1 MDRRLCPMTLLKL
14 TKDCRHAPRR
24 FGLRLTHLQQA
35 KGNFFFHSW
44 EDDLM
49 VGVLEKDAHSADGA
63 AAVTGHVDPA
73 DPHLPLI
80 CGHQARKNPRERGLT
95 RPVAPHDADPRGI

>member
-1 MDRRLCPMTLLKL
+1 MDRRLCPMPLLKL

-63 AAVTGHVDPA
+63 AAVPGHVDPA
-73 DPHLPLI
+73 KEVLPDPLRPTMPI
-80 CGHQARKNPRERGLT
+80 REASDLRLT
-95 RPVAPHDADPRGI
+95 SRSTGVPAGV